1 MHQQGVPF
9 EELNVA
15 GNLENLLHMYRLTR
29 DRRVPVCARAD
40 GLVVGFDPGAL
51 KALLVKEEKLPE

>member
-1 MHQQGVPF
+1 VPF

-29 DRRVPVCARAD
+29 DRRVPVSSQAD

-51 KALLVKEEKLPE
+51 KALLAKEEKLPG